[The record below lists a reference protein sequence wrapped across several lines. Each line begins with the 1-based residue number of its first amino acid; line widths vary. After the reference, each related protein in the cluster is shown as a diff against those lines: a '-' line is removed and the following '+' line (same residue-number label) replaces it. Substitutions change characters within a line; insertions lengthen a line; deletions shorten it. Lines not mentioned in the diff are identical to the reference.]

1 MCTVVCRWDPP
12 AGVRLLALR
21 DEFVSRP
28 FDGPDAWWPDTPFVI
43 GGRDRQAGG
52 TWCASEVRTG
62 ATAVVLNRPDR
73 LVAEPGAASRGV
85 LPLLALR
92 HGENWPRSIDVAAMA
107 TFNLLLAGPD
117 ALTLWW
123 FDGTTL
129 HREDLAPGTHL
140 LKPRGRVT
148 GPLAPELDDPQE
160 WPAALKDAE
169 PQPDPSALLVR
180 MPRGDDLYAT
190 VFGQLITAE
199 PGAMRV
205 HYSYDPHVPDSWQT
219 AAWGV
224 EGDVL
229 TSWIGAS

>member
-1 MCTVVCRWDPP
+1 
-12 AGVRLLALR
+12 VRLLALR

-73 LVAEPGAASRGV
+73 MLAEPGASSRGV

-92 HGENWPRSIDVAAMA
+92 HGTDWPSFVDVAPMA
-107 TFNLLLAGPD
+107 SFNLLLADRD
-117 ALTLWW
+117 ALTWW
-123 FDGTTL
+123 SFDGTAL
-129 HREDLAPGTHL
+129 HREELAPGTHL

-148 GPLAPELDDPQE
+148 DPLAPELDDPQQ
-160 WPAALKDAE
+160 WPTAVKDAE
-169 PQPDPSALLVR
+169 PRPDPSALLVR

-190 VFGQLITAE
+190 VFGQLITGE
-199 PGAMRV
+199 PGALQV
-205 HYSYDPHVPDSWQT
+205 HYSYEPHDADSWRTQSWT
-219 AAWGV
+219 V
-224 EGDVL
+224 DQDVL
-229 TSWIGAS
+229 RTGVRR